1 MVSKNLYKRIEN
13 KFNLLGYTINPL
25 VFIYMRLVS
34 SIILFI
40 LLLFIPYGYIVSPIV
55 TFIYYFAIEYFVLDC
70 SIKLRKSELEYDAL
84 EYFPIFL
91 LSLNGERNIRKAL
104 VLSCNSVDNSLS
116 NEFKRV
122 LYDEKIGKSLDESL
136 MLLKS
141 RIPSEFITNIIV
153 SIIEANRMGN
163 SISDS
168 VNIQLKYIEDKKNKR
183 VLAYYRSIPLKMAI
197 ISMLFV
203 FAILCLMILC
213 NV

>member
-55 TFIYYFAIEYFVLDC
+55 TFIYYFAIEYFVLNC

-183 VLAYYRSIPLKMAI
+183 VLAYYRSIPLKIAI

>member
-25 VFIYMRLVS
+25 VFIYMRLIS

-40 LLLFIPYGYIVSPIV
+40 LLLFVPYGYIVSPIV
-55 TFIYYFAIEYFVLDC
+55 TFIYYFAIEYFVLNC

-183 VLAYYRSIPLKMAI
+183 VLAYYKGIPLKMAI

>member
-1 MVSKNLYKRIEN
+1 M
-13 KFNLLGYTINPL
+13 
-25 VFIYMRLVS
+25 
-34 SIILFI
+34 
-40 LLLFIPYGYIVSPIV
+40 
-55 TFIYYFAIEYFVLDC
+55 
-70 SIKLRKSELEYDAL
+70 
-84 EYFPIFL
+84 
-91 LSLNGERNIRKAL
+91 

>member
-55 TFIYYFAIEYFVLDC
+55 TFIYYFAIEYFVLNC
-70 SIKLRKSELEYDAL
+70 SIKSRKSELEYDAL

>member
-25 VFIYMRLVS
+25 VFICMRLIS

-40 LLLFIPYGYIVSPIV
+40 LLLFVPYGYIVSPIV
-55 TFIYYFAIEYFVLDC
+55 TFIYYFAIEYFVLNY

-122 LYDEKIGKSLDESL
+122 LYNEKIGKSLDESL

-153 SIIEANRMGN
+153 SIIEANRLGN
-163 SISDS
+163 NINDS
-168 VNIQLKYIEDKKNKR
+168 VNIQLSYIEERKNHKMMNSYKI
-183 VLAYYRSIPLKMAI
+183 VPLKMALLSLLFI
-197 ISMLFV
+197 FGVLLLLLISTM
-203 FAILCLMILC
+203 
-213 NV
+213 

>member
-55 TFIYYFAIEYFVLDC
+55 TFIYYFAIEYFVLNC

>member
-40 LLLFIPYGYIVSPIV
+40 LLLYIPYGYIVSPIV
-55 TFIYYFAIEYFVLDC
+55 TFIYYFAIEYFVLNC